1 MGIVRVASG
10 KKSVEIDVCGSCGT
24 VWYDKAEFETL
35 VPEHGLLAA
44 NVSAGKAFRRDVTAA
59 VAADLRAGRML
70 AKTETT
76 LKSLLKHLFHVPAPD
91 IQPIVDTLK
100 CEKVITVDKKGALI
114 VSHELHES
122 RT

>member
-1 MGIVRVASG
+1 MPITSALPRPAIS
-10 KKSVEIDVCGSCGT
+10 SRS
-24 VWYDKAEFETL
+24 
-35 VPEHGLLAA
+35 
-44 NVSAGKAFRRDVTAA
+44 SAGKAFRRDVTAA
-59 VAADLRAGRML
+59 VAADLRAGRMQ

-100 CEKVITVDKKGALI
+100 CQKVITVDKKGVLN